1 MYNFIKTLTDS
12 KDKTKLK
19 TKEFAEVTTPLWLVQ
34 KQLDL
39 IPSDERLN
47 LYSKVLD
54 PCTGDGRY
62 LMMYLMNRLTAI
74 EHPND
79 LYQAISTLHGI
90 ELQAVNV
97 ARARHNLYLCTKF
110 IAQSKNWAV
119 DFDKI
124 KRILAS
130 TISQGNFIEQVA
142 P

>member
-12 KDKTKLK
+12 KDKTELK

-62 LMMYLMNRLTAI
+62 LMMYLMNRLTVI
-74 EHPND
+74 KCPND

-124 KRILAS
+124 KRILTS
-130 TISQGNFIEQVA
+130 TISKANFIEQVT

>member
-12 KDKTKLK
+12 KDKTELK

-47 LYSKVLD
+47 LCSKVLD

>member
-124 KRILAS
+124 KRILTS
-130 TISQGNFIEQVA
+130 TISKANFIEQVT

>member
-19 TKEFAEVTTPLWLVQ
+19 AKEFAEVTTPLWLVQ

-47 LYSKVLD
+47 LNSKVLD

-74 EHPND
+74 KCPND

-110 IAQSKNWAV
+110 IAQSKGLAV
-119 DFDKI
+119 DFDKV
-124 KRILAS
+124 KKILAKN
-130 TISQGNFIEQVA
+130 IHQGSFIKKDKK
-142 P
+142 

>member
-1 MYNFIKTLTDS
+1 MYNFIKTLTDN
-12 KDKTKLK
+12 KDKTELK

-39 IPSDERLN
+39 IPPDERLN
-47 LYSKVLD
+47 LNSKVLD

-62 LMMYLMNRLTAI
+62 LMNRLTVI
-74 EHPND
+74 RCPND

-110 IAQSKNWAV
+110 ITQSKGLAV
-119 DFDKI
+119 DFDKV
-124 KRILAS
+124 KKILAKN
-130 TISQGNFIEQVA
+130 IHQGSFIKKDKK
-142 P
+142 

>member
-12 KDKTKLK
+12 KDKTELK

-124 KRILAS
+124 KRILTS
-130 TISQGNFIEQVA
+130 TISKANFIEQVT

>member
-12 KDKTKLK
+12 KDKTELK
-19 TKEFAEVTTPLWLVQ
+19 TKEFAEVTTPLRLVQ

-79 LYQAISTLHGI
+79 LYQAISTLYGI

-124 KRILAS
+124 KRILTS
-130 TISQGNFIEQVA
+130 TISKANFIEQVT